1 MAAHICSALQVAL
14 VSSLCLILYLAG
26 GAFVFDKIS
35 NSKNKK
41 KKRHR
46 YEDLPWI
53 HQSAVTHRLA
63 PRMFSR
69 SSKYNA
75 ALDPARALGPI

>member
-41 KKRHR
+41 KKKRHR
-46 YEDLPWI
+46 YEDLP
-53 HQSAVTHRLA
+53 
-63 PRMFSR
+63 
-69 SSKYNA
+69 
-75 ALDPARALGPI
+75 